1 MKFRPEQFHRVFS
14 RAAPAGKPQRTV
26 RQGTR
31 ALLTAFPLAAVVAF
45 TPLSLVGEALGA
57 LRDAWAAV
65 LAAAALYGAAHV
77 LRAGRLALLAAPAL
91 NMHVRTVVLLHF
103 HTAPV
108 SFIVPFKL
116 GELYRW
122 QQLAWLSR
130 NPGGSLLIVVLDR
143 MLDAL
148 VLLLALAA
156 VAGLNGRL
164 APGAAPIA
172 GLLGLATVLG
182 LFVVLVAP
190 GCLHALQ
197 AYILQNHS
205 APRARR
211 VLRLVDASR
220 LAISSARERL
230 RGNFVLLLF
239 ISAVIWITESGML
252 VLLAQ
257 AVRGAGPFGPSL
269 LARTLFP
276 QFTGEAVPQVAGL
289 YLLACLLTLLPLWA
303 AATALYLTRIR
314 SPLRSRS
321 ALAPSFSARR
331 TRRLHLRVT
340 AKTL

>member
-14 RAAPAGKPQRTV
+14 RAAPAAKSYGTIRP
-26 RQGTR
+26 GTR
-31 ALLTAFPLAAVVAF
+31 TLLIAFPLAVVALF
-45 TPLSLVGEALGA
+45 APPTQILGA
-57 LRDAWAAV
+57 FGELRGAWGAV
-65 LAAAALYGAAHV
+65 LAAAMLYGAAHL
-77 LRAGRLALLAAPAL
+77 LRAARLALLAAPVL
-91 NMHVRTVVLLHF
+91 NMRVRTVLLLHF

-130 NPGGSLLIVVLDR
+130 NPGGSLLIVLLDR

-148 VLLLALAA
+148 VLLLALAM
-156 VAGLNGRL
+156 VAGFAGRI
-164 APGAAPIA
+164 APGAMPIA
-172 GLLGLATVLG
+172 GLLTVATMLG

-220 LAISSARERL
+220 LAVSSAKGRL
-230 RGNFVLLLF
+230 RGNFLLLVF
-239 ISAVIWITESGML
+239 LSAAIWVIESGML

-257 AVRGAGPFGPSL
+257 QVSGLGPLPALF
-269 LARTLFP
+269 ARTLFP
-276 QFTGEAVPQVAGL
+276 GVADGTTPQVVGL
-289 YLLACLLTLLPLWA
+289 YTLACLLTLLPLWA
-303 AATALYLTRIR
+303 AATVLYLSRIR
-314 SPLRSRS
+314 SPLRGVP
-321 ALAPSFSARR
+321 AFAPSFSARR

>member
-1 MKFRPEQFHRVFS
+1 MKFRLEQFHRVFS
-14 RAAPAGKPQRTV
+14 RGAPAAGSPGTV
-26 RQGTR
+26 RPSTR
-31 ALLTAFPLAAVVAF
+31 ALLIAFPLAAVALF
-45 TPLSLVGEALGA
+45 TPPHQILDALGA
-57 LRDAWAAV
+57 LRGAWAAV
-65 LAAAALYGAAHV
+65 LAVTVLYGAAHV
-77 LRAGRLALLAAPAL
+77 LRAVRLALLAAPAL
-91 NMHVRTVVLLHF
+91 NLHVRTVVLLHF

-108 SFIVPFKL
+108 SFIIPFKL

-130 NPGGSLLIVVLDR
+130 NPGGSLLIVLLDR

-148 VLLLALAA
+148 VLLLALAV
-156 VAGLNGRL
+156 VAGFAGRI
-164 APGAAPIA
+164 APNAVPIA

-205 APRARR
+205 ALRARR

-220 LAISSARERL
+220 LALGSARERL
-230 RGNFVLLLF
+230 RGNFLLLLF
-239 ISAVIWITESGML
+239 LSAAIWVIESGML

-257 AVRGAGPFGPSL
+257 QVSGPGPLPSL
-269 LARTLFP
+269 FARTLFS
-276 QFTGEAVPQVAGL
+276 QAADGTTPQVVSL
-289 YLLACLLTLLPLWA
+289 YMLACLLTLLPLWA
-303 AATALYLTRIR
+303 AATVLYLSRIR
-314 SPLRSRS
+314 APLRSVR
-321 ALAPSFSARR
+321 AFAPSFSARR

>member
-1 MKFRPEQFHRVFS
+1 MKFRPEQYHRVFS
-14 RAAPAGKPQRTV
+14 RAAPAARPHGTV
-26 RQGTR
+26 RPGTR
-31 ALLTAFPLAAVVAF
+31 ALLVAFPLAAVVVF
-45 TPLSLVGEALGA
+45 TPLHPIGGALGA
-57 LRDAWAAV
+57 LRGAWWAV
-65 LAAAALYGAAHV
+65 LAAAVLYGAAHV
-77 LRAGRLALLAAPAL
+77 LRAARLALLAAPAL
-91 NMHVRTVVLLHF
+91 NMRVRTVVLLHF

-130 NPGGSLLIVVLDR
+130 NPGGSLLIVLLDR

-148 VLLLALAA
+148 VLLLALAVAAGFAGRIVPNA
-156 VAGLNGRL
+156 V
-164 APGAAPIA
+164 PIA
-172 GLLGLATVLG
+172 GLLTLATMLG

-220 LAISSARERL
+220 LAVGSARERL
-230 RGNFVLLLF
+230 RGNFLLLLF
-239 ISAVIWITESGML
+239 LSAVIWVIESAML

-257 AVRGAGPFGPSL
+257 QAGGLGPL
-269 LARTLFP
+269 PKLFARTLFP
-276 QFTGEAVPQVAGL
+276 QAAEGTTPEVVGL
-289 YLLACLLTLLPLWA
+289 YMLACLLTLLPLWA
-303 AATALYLTRIR
+303 AATVLYLSRIR
-314 SPLRSRS
+314 SPLRSVP
-321 ALAPSFSARR
+321 AFVPSFSARR

>member
-1 MKFRPEQFHRVFS
+1 M
-14 RAAPAGKPQRTV
+14 
-26 RQGTR
+26 
-31 ALLTAFPLAAVVAF
+31 LLVAFPLAAVALF
-45 TPLSLVGEALGA
+45 TPPQILGA
-57 LRDAWAAV
+57 ASALRGAWAAV
-65 LAAAALYGAAHV
+65 LAAAVLYGAAHV
-77 LRAGRLALLAAPAL
+77 LRAARLALLAAPAL

-103 HTAPV
+103 YTAPV

-130 NPGGSLLIVVLDR
+130 NPGGSLLIMLLDR

-148 VLLLALAA
+148 ILLLALAS
-156 VAGLNGRL
+156 VAGASGRI
-164 APGAAPIA
+164 APAAVPIA
-172 GLLGLATVLG
+172 GLLALATALG

-190 GCLHALQ
+190 GCLEALQ

-211 VLRLVDASR
+211 VLRLVDAAR
-220 LAISSARERL
+220 LAVSSARERL
-230 RGNFVLLLF
+230 RGNFLLLLF
-239 ISAVIWITESGML
+239 ISAVIWVIESGML

-257 AVRGAGPFGPSL
+257 QVVGSGSFLPSL
-269 LARTLFP
+269 FARTLFP
-276 QFTGEAVPQVAGL
+276 QVADGTTPQVVGL
-289 YLLACLLTLLPLWA
+289 YTLACLLTLLPLWA

-314 SPLRSRS
+314 SPLRNVP
-321 ALAPSFSARR
+321 AAAPSFSARR

>member
-1 MKFRPEQFHRVFS
+1 MPSTRV
-14 RAAPAGKPQRTV
+14 
-26 RQGTR
+26 
-31 ALLTAFPLAAVVAF
+31 LLIAFPLLVVMLFTLHSQIMAAF
-45 TPLSLVGEALGA
+45 LA
-57 LRDAWAAV
+57 LRGAWAAV
-65 LAAAALYGAAHV
+65 LAAVVLYGAAHV
-77 LRAGRLALLAAPAL
+77 LRAARLALLAAPAL

-130 NPGGSLLIVVLDR
+130 NPGGSLLIVLLDR

-156 VAGLNGRL
+156 VAGFAGRM
-164 APGAAPIA
+164 APGTMLIA
-172 GLLGLATVLG
+172 GLLTLATVLG

-205 APRARR
+205 APRARTL
-211 VLRLVDASR
+211 LRFVDASR
-220 LAISSARERL
+220 LAVSSARERL
-230 RGNFVLLLF
+230 RGNFMLLLF
-239 ISAVIWITESGML
+239 LSAVIWVIESGML

-257 AVRGAGPFGPSL
+257 QVGGPGSFLPSL
-269 LARTLFP
+269 FARTLFP
-276 QFTGEAVPQVAGL
+276 QVTDGTTPQVVSL
-289 YLLACLLTLLPLWA
+289 YVLACLLTLLPLWA
-303 AATALYLTRIR
+303 GATALYLTRIR
-314 SPLRSRS
+314 SPLRSVP
-321 ALAPSFSARR
+321 AFTPSFSARR

>member
-1 MKFRPEQFHRVFS
+1 M
-14 RAAPAGKPQRTV
+14 
-26 RQGTR
+26 
-31 ALLTAFPLAAVVAF
+31 LIAFPLVAVALF
-45 TPLSLVGEALGA
+45 APPTQIMGALGA
-57 LRDAWAAV
+57 LRGAWGAV
-65 LAAAALYGAAHV
+65 LAAAMLYGAAHV
-77 LRAGRLALLAAPAL
+77 LRAARLALLAAPVL
-91 NMHVRTVVLLHF
+91 NMRVRTVLLLHF

-130 NPGGSLLIVVLDR
+130 NPGGSLLIVLLDR

-148 VLLLALAA
+148 VLLLALAV
-156 VAGLNGRL
+156 VAGFAGRI
-164 APGAAPIA
+164 APGAVPIA
-172 GLLGLATVLG
+172 GLLTVATMLG
-182 LFVVLVAP
+182 LFVVFVAP

-220 LAISSARERL
+220 LAVSSAKGRL
-230 RGNFVLLLF
+230 RGNFLLLMLL
-239 ISAVIWITESGML
+239 SAAIWVIESGML

-257 AVRGAGPFGPSL
+257 QVSGPVPLPALF
-269 LARTLFP
+269 ARTLFP
-276 QFTGEAVPQVAGL
+276 GVADGTTPGIVGL
-289 YLLACLLTLLPLWA
+289 YTLACLLTLLPLWA
-303 AATALYLTRIR
+303 AATVLYLSRIR
-314 SPLRSRS
+314 SPLRSVP
-321 ALAPSFSARR
+321 AFTPSFSSRR

>member
-14 RAAPAGKPQRTV
+14 RATSGARLHGAGTP
-26 RQGTR
+26 GTR
-31 ALLTAFPLAAVVAF
+31 GLLIAFPLAVVALF
-45 TPLSLVGEALGA
+45 TPPYQILGA
-57 LRDAWAAV
+57 FGALHGAWAAV
-65 LAAAALYGAAHV
+65 LAATILYGAAHV
-77 LRAGRLALLAAPAL
+77 LRAVRLALLAAPAL

-130 NPGGSLLIVVLDR
+130 NPGGSLMIVLLDR

-148 VLLLALAA
+148 VLLLALAV
-156 VAGLNGRL
+156 VAGVAGRM
-164 APGAAPIA
+164 APGTMLIA
-172 GLLGLATVLG
+172 GLLTLATVLG

-211 VLRLVDASR
+211 LLRLVDASR
-220 LAISSARERL
+220 LAVSSARERL
-230 RGNFVLLLF
+230 RGNFMLLLF
-239 ISAVIWITESGML
+239 ISAVIWVIESGML

-257 AVRGAGPFGPSL
+257 QVSGSGPFLPSL
-269 LARTLFP
+269 FARTLFP
-276 QFTGEAVPQVAGL
+276 QVTEGTTPQAISL
-289 YLLACLLTLLPLWA
+289 YMLACLLTLLPLWA
-303 AATALYLTRIR
+303 LATALYLTRIR
-314 SPLRSRS
+314 SPLRNVP
-321 ALAPSFSARR
+321 AFAPSFSARR

>member
-1 MKFRPEQFHRVFS
+1 MRVLLI
-14 RAAPAGKPQRTV
+14 
-26 RQGTR
+26 
-31 ALLTAFPLAAVVAF
+31 ALPLAAVALF
-45 TPLSLVGEALGA
+45 TPPHQILGA
-57 LRDAWAAV
+57 FPALPSAWAAV
-65 LAAAALYGAAHV
+65 FGAVLLYGAAHV
-77 LRAGRLALLAAPAL
+77 LRAARLAVLAAPAL

-130 NPGGSLLIVVLDR
+130 NPGGSLLIMLLDR

-148 VLLLALAA
+148 VLLLALAV
-156 VAGLNGRL
+156 VAGVSGRM
-164 APGAAPIA
+164 APGAMLIA
-172 GLLGLATVLG
+172 GLLALATMLG

-190 GCLHALQ
+190 GCLEALQ

-211 VLRLVDASR
+211 VLRIVDASR
-220 LAISSARERL
+220 LAVSSARGRL
-230 RGNFVLLLF
+230 QGNFMLLLF
-239 ISAVIWITESGML
+239 ISAVIWVIESGML

-257 AVRGAGPFGPSL
+257 QVSGSFLPSL
-269 LARTLFP
+269 LARTMFP
-276 QFTGEAVPQVAGL
+276 QVTDGTPLQVTSL
-289 YLLACLLTLLPLWA
+289 YMLACLLTLLPLWA
-303 AATALYLTRIR
+303 VATALYLNRIR
-314 SPLRSRS
+314 SPLRNVP
-321 ALAPSFSARR
+321 AFKQSFSARR

>member
-1 MKFRPEQFHRVFS
+1 MKFGPEQYHRVFS
-14 RAAPAGKPQRTV
+14 RGAPTARPHGTV
-26 RQGTR
+26 RPRTR
-31 ALLTAFPLAAVVAF
+31 VLLIIFPLAVVAVF
-45 TPLSLVGEALGA
+45 TPRYQILGALGA
-57 LRDAWAAV
+57 LRGAWLAVPAAAV
-65 LAAAALYGAAHV
+65 LYGTAHV
-77 LRAGRLALLAAPAL
+77 LRAARLALLAAPAL

-103 HTAPV
+103 HAAPV

-130 NPGGSLLIVVLDR
+130 NPGGSLLIVLLDR

-148 VLLLALAA
+148 VLLLALAV
-156 VAGLNGRL
+156 VAGFAGRM
-164 APGAAPIA
+164 APGAMLIA
-172 GLLGLATVLG
+172 GLLTLATVLG

-205 APRARR
+205 APRARTL
-211 VLRLVDASR
+211 LRFVDASR
-220 LAISSARERL
+220 LAVSSARDRL
-230 RGNFVLLLF
+230 RGNFMLLLF
-239 ISAVIWITESGML
+239 LSAVIWVIESGML

-257 AVRGAGPFGPSL
+257 QASGPDSFLPPL
-269 LARTLFP
+269 FARTLFP
-276 QFTGEAVPQVAGL
+276 QVTDGTTPQVVSL
-289 YLLACLLTLLPLWA
+289 YVFACLLTLLPLWG

-314 SPLRSRS
+314 SPLRSVPVFT
-321 ALAPSFSARR
+321 PSFSARR

>member
-1 MKFRPEQFHRVFS
+1 MYRIRQYHRALAWMVPVARP
-14 RAAPAGKPQRTV
+14 
-26 RQGTR
+26 QGTAMLSTR
-31 ALLTAFPLAAVVAF
+31 ALLIAVPLLAVAVSLPSHQILGAFP
-45 TPLSLVGEALGA
+45 A
-57 LRDAWAAV
+57 LRGAWAAV
-65 LAAAALYGAAHV
+65 LAAAALYGLAHA
-77 LRAGRLALLAAPAL
+77 LRAARLALLAAPAL

-130 NPGGSLLIVVLDR
+130 NPGGSLLIVLMDR

-156 VAGLNGRL
+156 AAGIGGRMPPGTPVVAGLL
-164 APGAAPIA
+164 A
-172 GLLGLATVLG
+172 LATMLG

-190 GCLHALQ
+190 GCLEALQ

-211 VLRLVDASR
+211 VLRIVDASR
-220 LAISSARERL
+220 LMISSVRERL
-230 RGNFVLLLF
+230 HGNLTLLLF
-239 ISAVIWITESGML
+239 LSAVIWMIESGMI

-257 AVRGAGPFGPSL
+257 QGGFGSVLPSF
-269 LARTLFP
+269 AQALFP
-276 QFTGEAVPQVAGL
+276 QRPDGTTLEVASL
-289 YLLACLLTLLPLWA
+289 YRLTCLLILLPLWGV
-303 AATALYLTRIR
+303 ATALYLTRIR
-314 SPLRSRS
+314 SPLRAVPAST
-321 ALAPSFSARR
+321 PSFSARR
-331 TRRLHLRVT
+331 TRRLHLRVM

>member
-1 MKFRPEQFHRVFS
+1 MKFRPAQFHRVFF
-14 RAAPAGKPQRTV
+14 RASPAVRPHGTV
-26 RQGTR
+26 RPGAR
-31 ALLTAFPLAAVVAF
+31 LLLIAFPLAAVVLF
-45 TPLSLVGEALGA
+45 TPPHQVLGA
-57 LRDAWAAV
+57 LDALRGAWGAV
-65 LAAAALYGAAHV
+65 LAAAVLYGAAHV
-77 LRAGRLALLAAPAL
+77 LRAVRLALLAAPVL
-91 NMHVRTVVLLHF
+91 NMRVRTVVLLHF

-130 NPGGSLLIVVLDR
+130 NPGGSLLIVLLDR

-156 VAGLNGRL
+156 VVGFAGRI
-164 APGAAPIA
+164 APGAVPIA
-172 GLLGLATVLG
+172 GLLTLGTMLG

-211 VLRLVDASR
+211 VLRFVDASR
-220 LAISSARERL
+220 LAVGSARERL
-230 RGNFVLLLF
+230 RGNFLLLLF
-239 ISAVIWITESGML
+239 LSAVTWVIESAML
-252 VLLAQ
+252 VLLAHQ
-257 AVRGAGPFGPSL
+257 VSGPGPLPQL
-269 LARTLFP
+269 LAHALFP
-276 QFTGEAVPQVAGL
+276 QVTEGTVPEVVGL
-289 YLLACLLTLLPLWA
+289 YTLACLLTLLPLWA
-303 AATALYLTRIR
+303 AATVLYLSRIR
-314 SPLRSRS
+314 SPLRSVS
-321 ALAPSFSARR
+321 AFAPSFSSRR

>member
-1 MKFRPEQFHRVFS
+1 MFRIEQYS
-14 RAAPAGKPQRTV
+14 RAFAWMVPVARPRGSIMLS
-26 RQGTR
+26 TR
-31 ALLTAFPLAAVVAF
+31 ALLIAVPLVAVAISLPSHQVSSAFP
-45 TPLSLVGEALGA
+45 ALPG
-57 LRDAWAAV
+57 AWAAV
-65 LAAAALYGAAHV
+65 LAAAVLYGFAHA
-77 LRAGRLALLAAPAL
+77 LRAARLALLAAPAL

-130 NPGGSLLIVVLDR
+130 NPGGSLLIVLMDR

-156 VAGLNGRL
+156 VAGFGGRL
-164 APGAAPIA
+164 PPGTAAIA
-172 GLLGLATVLG
+172 GLLAFATVLG

-190 GCLHALQ
+190 GCLEALQ

-211 VLRLVDASR
+211 VLRIVDASR
-220 LAISSARERL
+220 LMISSVRERL
-230 RGNFVLLLF
+230 HGNLMLLLSL
-239 ISAVIWITESGML
+239 SAVIWVIESGMI

-257 AVRGAGPFGPSL
+257 QAGFGAFLPSF
-269 LARTLFP
+269 AQTLFP
-276 QFTGEAVPQVAGL
+276 QHPDGTTLEVASL
-289 YLLACLLTLLPLWA
+289 YRLTCLLTLLPLWGV
-303 AATALYLTRIR
+303 ATALYLTRIR
-314 SPLRSRS
+314 SPLRTVP
-321 ALAPSFSARR
+321 AFTPSFSARR

>member
-1 MKFRPEQFHRVFS
+1 MKFRLEQFHRVFS
-14 RAAPAGKPQRTV
+14 RASPVAVPHGTV
-26 RQGTR
+26 RPGTR
-31 ALLTAFPLAAVVAF
+31 ALLVAFPLAAVVLF
-45 TPLSLVGEALGA
+45 TPPHQILGALGA
-57 LRDAWAAV
+57 LRGAWAAV

-77 LRAGRLALLAAPAL
+77 IRAARLALLAAPAL

-122 QQLAWLSR
+122 QQLGWLSR
-130 NPGGSLLIVVLDR
+130 NPGGSLLIVLLDR

-148 VLLLALAA
+148 VLLLALAV
-156 VAGLNGRL
+156 VAGFAGRI
-164 APGAAPIA
+164 APNAVPIA
-172 GLLGLATVLG
+172 FLLALATVLG

-211 VLRLVDASR
+211 LLRLVDASR
-220 LAISSARERL
+220 LAVGNARDRL
-230 RGNFVLLLF
+230 RGNFLLLLF
-239 ISAVIWITESGML
+239 LSAVIWVIESGML

-257 AVRGAGPFGPSL
+257 QAGGPGPLPSL
-269 LARTLFP
+269 FARALFP
-276 QFTGEAVPQVAGL
+276 QVTDGTTLQVVSL

-303 AATALYLTRIR
+303 AATALYLSRIR
-314 SPLRSRS
+314 APLRGVP
-321 ALAPSFSARR
+321 AFAPSFSARR